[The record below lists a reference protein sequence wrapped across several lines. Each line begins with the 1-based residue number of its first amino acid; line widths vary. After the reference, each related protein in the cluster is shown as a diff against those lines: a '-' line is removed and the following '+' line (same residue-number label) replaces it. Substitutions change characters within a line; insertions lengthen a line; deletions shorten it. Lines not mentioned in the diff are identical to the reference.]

1 MKNFSYALIALMCFN
16 LSHAQSDISSTS
28 NHFVNTQWI
37 NMSMGAEAIGTGA
50 LSANPDLMN
59 AIKQSQL
66 FDLNWGK
73 ATMKLNDNFE
83 IVEARYNPFN
93 DAIEIK
99 QNDKI
104 VELPKSNNRE
114 IKFIDRRIT
123 YQAKSYY
130 GSDGKIY
137 TSYFIVNNMADDV
150 TVLKK
155 EWIEEN
161 PNYGKRL
168 NAYMNVVVVT
178 EQFKRKDYYYF
189 IDENNML
196 FLLTTDRNLIN
207 NMYPNHAKS
216 IIKYIRTNK
225 LRSDDE
231 NDLITLAKYI
241 KTLQD
246 ENSGM

>member
-1 MKNFSYALIALMCFN
+1 MCFN

-28 NHFVNTQWI
+28 NHFVNPQWT
-37 NMSMGAEAIGTGA
+37 NMSMGAGAVGTGV

-73 ATMKLNDNFE
+73 ATMKVNESFE

-114 IKFIDRRIT
+114 IKFIDRNMT

-137 TSYFIVNNMADDV
+137 TSYFIVNNMSADV

-196 FLLTTDRNLIN
+196 ILLTTDRSLIKNL
-207 NMYPNHAKS
+207 YPDNAQS
-216 IIKYIRTNK
+216 IIKYIRANK
-225 LRSDDE
+225 LKSDNE
-231 NDLITLAKYI
+231 NDLMTLAKYI